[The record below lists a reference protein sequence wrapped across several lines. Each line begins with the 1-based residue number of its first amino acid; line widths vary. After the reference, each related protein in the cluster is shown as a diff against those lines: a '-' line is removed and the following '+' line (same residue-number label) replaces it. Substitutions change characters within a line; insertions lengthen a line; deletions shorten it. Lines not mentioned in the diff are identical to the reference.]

1 MRSLVLLVALF
12 ANLAFTPAAA
22 AQAEIGSPT
31 IARPLD
37 DASSGVVYVYRGT
50 TQPLAGPN
58 TIDRWSFFDDNNT
71 NGKVT
76 PLIFEQTGANAW
88 VVVAIGTTRTSNG
101 LGVQSHAFE
110 PIAGTSTLQAGKS
123 YTIGFTHRA
132 YTGSGANVVAGA
144 PNAGVV
150 DFDGY
155 NIFTDTWSY
164 ATGTAQIGT
173 LYGTGGLALDGA
185 GFAGRIYSMKCTT
198 TSIGT
203 VTGCLSNPA
212 DLAIDVP
219 TLSPGTAFELR
230 VSSPN
235 FADGFQQVWYG
246 VPSVTPL
253 GCGIALPG
261 LGEAFILPGTQV
273 LANSGFYS
281 GGAGYTDLSVPP
293 ISGLVGAQVLMQ
305 GVAVGVFAPGT
316 PIELTNGLLATIVP

>member
-1 MRSLVLLVALF
+1 MRILVLLVALV
-12 ANLAFTPAAA
+12 ANFAFTPPAA

-31 IARPLD
+31 IPRALD

-58 TIDRWSFFDDNNT
+58 VIDRWSFFDDNNP

-88 VVVAIGTTRTSNG
+88 VVVAIGTTRTSTG
-101 LGVQSHAFE
+101 AGVQSHAFE
-110 PIAGTSTLQAGKS
+110 PIAGTNVLQAGTS

-144 PNAGVV
+144 GNAGVV

-155 NIFTDTWSY
+155 NNFTDLWSY
-164 ATGTAQIGT
+164 ALGTAQIGSVI
-173 LYGTGGLALDGA
+173 GTGGLVLDAA

-198 TSIGT
+198 TGIGT
-203 VTGCLSNPA
+203 VTGCQPNVA
-212 DLAIDVP
+212 DLVIDVL

-230 VSSPN
+230 VASPN

-253 GCGIALPG
+253 GCGILLPG

-273 LANSGFYS
+273 LASSGFFV
-281 GGAGYTDLSVPP
+281 GGAGYTNLSVPQV
-293 ISGLVGAQVLMQ
+293 SGLVGVQVMLQ
-305 GVAVGVFAPGT
+305 GVAVGVFEPGT
-316 PIELTNGLLATIVP
+316 PIELTNGLSVVIAP

>member
-1 MRSLVLLVALF
+1 MRSLVLLVALL
-12 ANLAFTPAAA
+12 ANVAFTPAAA

-76 PLIFEQTGANAW
+76 PLIFERTGANAW
-88 VVVAIGTTRTSNG
+88 VVVAIGTTRTSTG
-101 LGVQSHAFE
+101 VGVQSHAFE
-110 PIAGTSTLQAGKS
+110 PIAGTGILQAGKT

-144 PNAGVV
+144 GNAGVV

-155 NIFTDTWSY
+155 NNFTDLWSY
-164 ATGTAQIGT
+164 SLTTAQLGT
-173 LYGTGGLALDGA
+173 KCGTGGNPLDGS
-185 GFAGRIYSMKCTT
+185 GSAGRIYSMKCATT
-198 TSIGT
+198 GIGT
-203 VTGCLSNPA
+203 VTGCQNNPA
-212 DLAIDVP
+212 DLAIDVLS
-219 TLSPGTAFELR
+219 LSPGTAFELR
-230 VSSPN
+230 VQSPN

-246 VPSVTPL
+246 VPSLSPL

-281 GGAGYTDLSVPP
+281 GGAGYTNLSVPP
-293 ISGLVGAQVLMQ
+293 VSALVGAQVLMQ
-305 GVAVGVFAPGT
+305 GVAVGVFATGT
-316 PIELTNGLLATIVP
+316 PLELTNGLLATIVP

>member
-1 MRSLVLLVALF
+1 MRSLVLLVALL

-31 IARPLD
+31 IARALD

-58 TIDRWSFFDDNNT
+58 TIDRWSFFDDNNA

-76 PLIFEQTGANAW
+76 PLIFEKTGANAW
-88 VVVAIGTTRTSNG
+88 VVVAIGTTRTSTG
-101 LGVQSHAFE
+101 AGVQSHAFDT
-110 PIAGTSTLQAGKS
+110 IAGTSVLQAGKS

-132 YTGSGANVVAGA
+132 YSGSGANVVAGA

-164 ATGTAQIGT
+164 ATGIAQIGA
-173 LYGTGGLALDGA
+173 LYGTGGFALDGA
-185 GFAGRIYSMKCTT
+185 GFAGRIYSMKCATT
-198 TSIGT
+198 GIGS
-203 VTGCLSNPA
+203 VTGCQNNPA
-212 DLAIDVP
+212 DLAIDVL

-235 FADGFQQVWYG
+235 FAEGFQQVWYG

-253 GCGIALPG
+253 GCGILLPG

-305 GVAVGVFAPGT
+305 GVAVGVFTTGA